1 MESQY
6 SNKPSEIEEV
16 AAFWVIKTTQKNLT
30 SQEEHE
36 FQQWVT
42 TSEQHR
48 NAYFKARQLWGLTSG
63 IALSVQKGSS
73 RKTGNI
79 KFAPRWIAMASAL
92 ILSVF
97 SFAIW
102 SFLSQESVDYQAKNG
117 EILHIILPDG
127 SQVDLDSGAAITL
140 EFNEGYRQVNLHSGR
155 AYFSAAPIST
165 QEPRPFRVK
174 ANNGTVQALGTEFE
188 IDTQEKQVN
197 VAVYEHQVQITLL
210 SGETQRVIAGDQAS
224 YQQHISPMVPANI
237 QHGVSWRKGLIIFQQ
252 SSVDHVIH
260 ELSRYREK
268 PIILLGNPPQAM
280 ISGVFQIDSV
290 ENALLTVTSSKGLSV
305 SELPFFTLVYWY

>member
-1 MESQY
+1 MESQH
-6 SNKPSEIEEV
+6 SSKPSEIEEV
-16 AAFWVIKTTQKNLT
+16 AAFWVIKTIQKNLT
-30 SQEEHE
+30 SQEEHD

-48 NAYFKARQLWGLTSG
+48 NAYFKARQLWGLTSE
-63 IALSVQKGSS
+63 IALSVPKGSS

-79 KFAPRWIAMASAL
+79 KFTPRWIAMASVF

-102 SFLSQESVDYQAKNG
+102 PFLNQESVDYQAKNG
-117 EILHIILPDG
+117 EISHIILPDG
-127 SQVDLDSGAAITL
+127 SHVDLDSGAAITL
-140 EFNEGYRQVNLHSGR
+140 EFNEGYRQVNLLSGR
-155 AYFSAAPIST
+155 AYFSASPIST

-174 ANNGTVQALGTEFE
+174 AKNGTVQALGTEFE

-210 SGETQRVIAGDQAS
+210 SGETQRVIAGDRVS

-237 QHGVSWRKGLIIFQQ
+237 QNGVSWRKGLIIFQQ
-252 SSVDHVIH
+252 SSVANVIH

-268 PIILLGNPPQAM
+268 PIILLGDPPQAM

-290 ENALLTVTSSKGLSV
+290 ENALLTVTSAKGLSV
-305 SELPFFTLVYWY
+305 SELPFFTLIY